1 MEQLALFGAF
11 YFERRTIMK
20 CKHQFQGHADGV
32 TCLLCGFH
40 LTQDEYVKIMKSKNK
55 EKQDK
60 SRKEGSK

>member
-1 MEQLALFGAF
+1 
-11 YFERRTIMK
+11 MK
-20 CKHQFQGHADGV
+20 CKHQFQGHANGV

-40 LTQDEYVKIMKSKNK
+40 LTQDEYVKIMKIKNK